1 MNSGTKSSNLYCE
14 YRAEH
19 RLSPEECRAT
29 CNVAHYVK
37 TVEESKRLNEL
48 TEPTLIISASG
59 MATGGRVL
67 HHLKAYA
74 PDPKNTILIAGY
86 QAAGTRGQ
94 AIAGG
99 AKEIKIHGEYVPVC
113 AEVAIIDTLSAHA
126 DYTEIL
132 DWLSHFSQP
141 PKTTFITHGEPVA
154 ADALRRRIA
163 ETLHW
168 NCTVPE
174 YLSEIK
180 LL

>member
-1 MNSGTKSSNLYCE
+1 LNSGTKSSNLYCE

-19 RLSPEECRAT
+19 RLSPEECDAT

-48 TEPTLIISASG
+48 TEPALIISASG

-99 AKEIKIHGEYVPVC
+99 AKEIKIYGEYVPVR
-113 AEVAIIDTLSAHA
+113 AEVAIIGALSWPARPFTPSPSVNRSA
-126 DYTEIL
+126 SVTR
-132 DWLSHFSQP
+132 S
-141 PKTTFITHGEPVA
+141 
-154 ADALRRRIA
+154 
-163 ETLHW
+163 
-168 NCTVPE
+168 
-174 YLSEIK
+174 SEIPCATSQVNRPVSGSK
-180 LL
+180 LKSSLMMNEALVWVSR